1 MMKYA
6 KSCQITQITSDSA
19 MNSWLPNHS
28 DSVPNHSFWSDS
40 APESYRNAKSLI
52 TQWLVIRQ
60 TKSLITLWLV
70 IRQYPL
76 RLATISPSTREFRK
90 CNSLNSTRDR
100 KMHISNTFR
109 RREDNGNPGTFKY
122 LGPVPFFPGIAEET
136 LPWGKTT
143 KIVNPLTYTPHPQQ
157 HPLPLETPEYAEQLK
172 ITPGCRITDCG
183 MIIDPETRITPWSR
197 ITSQNDWI
205 IGCSADAKSL
215 ITQWLVI
222 RQNWMPNHQITEWC
236 VIRSFWDAK
245 SLITEWLVIR
255 HEKRNRLP
263 NHQITEWLV
272 IRHSAR

>member
-1 MMKYA
+1 MYP
-6 KSCQITQITSDSA
+6 T
-19 MNSWLPNHS
+19 L
-28 DSVPNHSFWSDS
+28 SV
-40 APESYRNAKSLI
+40 AARIME
-52 TQWLVIRQ
+52 
-60 TKSLITLWLV
+60 
-70 IRQYPL
+70 
-76 RLATISPSTREFRK
+76 TRGR
-90 CNSLNSTRDR
+90 
-100 KMHISNTFR
+100 SNT
-109 RREDNGNPGTFKY
+109 
-122 LGPVPFFPGIAEET
+122 LVPSRFFLELQRKRYPEVIQ
-136 LPWGKTT
+136 P

-183 MIIDPETRITPWSR
+183 MIIDPETQITPWSR
-197 ITSQNDWI
+197 ITSLNDWI

-222 RQNWMPNHQITEWC
+222 RQNWLPNHQITEWC

-255 HEKRNRLP
+255 HKKRNRLP